1 MRGTKGCEL
10 LCHPVAMTDTRRN
23 EVEQMLAIARD
34 LLAQATREI
43 GSDPPMEGISRTVS
57 YSLSLLNVAMES
69 MDSGRTPGDSG
80 RYYTPYEVME
90 ENEYLQTLVLKA
102 ALEAE
107 SA

>member
-1 MRGTKGCEL
+1 MKGTKGYEL
-10 LCHPVAMTDTRRN
+10 RCHPVWMTDTRRN
-23 EVEQMLAIARD
+23 EVEQMLAIASD
-34 LLAQATREI
+34 LLAQATCEI
-43 GSDPPMEGISRTVS
+43 GSDPARDGISRTIS

-69 MDSGRTPGDSG
+69 MHSGRIPGDTG

-90 ENEYLQTLVLKA
+90 ENEYLQTLVLRA